1 MKPKA
6 LLFTR
11 AGLPEFDEIS
21 AVETEADGLARNH
34 LPPPQIHIWNNFYHK
49 LLAMMDFIF
58 QVDLSTAYV
67 VLRRDFLTSQDPH
80 GSQSSPIGASFYCM
94 LPQVIS
100 QYSPQN
106 SM

>member
-11 AGLPEFDEIS
+11 AGLPKFDEIS
-21 AVETEADGLARNH
+21 AVETEADGLTRNH
-34 LPPPQIHIWNNFYHK
+34 LPPPQTHIWNTFYHK

-67 VLRRDFLTSQDPH
+67 VLRRDFVTSQDPH
-80 GSQSSPIGASFYCM
+80 GSQSSPIGAGFYCM
-94 LPQVIS
+94 IPQLVS
-100 QYSPQN
+100 
-106 SM
+106 